1 MREIAKDFCKEND
14 SSLEIFGETRRKECL
29 LLEIFR
35 YINLLD
41 QIYKYI
47 GLSAWSEE
55 YKQLL
60 LNSFNV
66 VPFPVNWII

>member
-1 MREIAKDFCKEND
+1 MLMMREIAKDFRKEND

-47 GLSAWSEE
+47 GLSA
-55 YKQLL
+55 
-60 LNSFNV
+60 
-66 VPFPVNWII
+66 